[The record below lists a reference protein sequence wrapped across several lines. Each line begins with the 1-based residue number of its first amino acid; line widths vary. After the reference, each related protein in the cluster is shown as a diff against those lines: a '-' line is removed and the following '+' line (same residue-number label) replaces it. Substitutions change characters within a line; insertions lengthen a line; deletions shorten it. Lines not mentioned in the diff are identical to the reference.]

1 MATGETQTYTVDTQ
15 VQTETMPDNLTPEEQ
30 DSLKVGEEISQ
41 QEDQLL
47 AGKYKSAA
55 ELEKAY
61 KELESKLGQSQP
73 ETETPEAEAE
83 TPEAEPESESE
94 PTDLSDNASLI
105 TSASDE
111 YYSNDGKLSPET
123 ISKFKGMSSEDLV
136 NAYLEV
142 TKSPDW
148 SAKPPEQVEDVT
160 DSQIN
165 EIKNFA
171 GGDQAYTDL
180 VQWAGQNLDS
190 KSISAFDDIVSSG
203 SVDAIKLAITG
214 LKSQYQNA
222 VGFEGKMVQ
231 GKPPQNNTDVF
242 RSQAELVRA
251 MNDRRY
257 DKDPAYRQ
265 DVIQKLERSD
275 NLEF

>member
-30 DSLKVGEEISQ
+30 DSLKIGEEISQ

-47 AGKYKSAA
+47 AGKYKSAE

-61 KELESKLGQSQP
+61 KELESKLGQAKP
-73 ETETPEAEAE
+73 ESTEPTEQAEAE
-83 TPEAEPESESE
+83 PEAEPVS
-94 PTDLSDNASLI
+94 LSDNAALI

-123 ISKFKGMSSEDLV
+123 VEKFKGMSSEDLV

-148 SAKPPEQVEDVT
+148 SAKPPEQVDEISDL
-160 DSQIN
+160 QID
-165 EIKNFA
+165 EVKNA
-171 GGDQAYTDL
+171 VGGDQQYKQMI
-180 VQWAGQNLDS
+180 QWAGKNLDET
-190 KSISAFDDIVSSG
+190 KIQAFDSIVNSG
-203 SVDAIKLAITG
+203 SLDAIKFAVNG
-214 LKSQYQNA
+214 LKSEYLNA
-222 VGFEGKMVQ
+222 VGYEGTMVQ
-231 GKPPQNNTDVF
+231 GKPPQVNTDVF
-242 RSQAELVRA
+242 RSQAELVAA

-275 NLEF
+275 NLNF

>member
-30 DSLKVGEEISQ
+30 DSLKIGEEISQ

-123 ISKFKGMSSEDLV
+123 ISKFKCMSSEDLV

-148 SAKPPEQVEDVT
+148 SAKPPEQVDEISDL
-160 DSQIN
+160 QID
-165 EIKNFA
+165 EVKNA
-171 GGDQAYTDL
+171 VGGDQQYKQMI
-180 VQWAGQNLDS
+180 QWAGKNLDQEAAKDYDEVLATGNKSAVKFAVKALMGQYEDANGRDS
-190 KSISAFDDIVSSG
+190 KLVTGKESAPETYRSMAEVVRDMNKPEYETDD
-203 SVDAIKLAITG
+203 
-214 LKSQYQNA
+214 
-222 VGFEGKMVQ
+222 
-231 GKPPQNNTDVF
+231 
-242 RSQAELVRA
+242 
-251 MNDRRY
+251 
-257 DKDPAYRQ
+257 AYRD
-265 DVIQKLERSD
+265 DVRRKLEMS
-275 NLEF
+275 NLKV